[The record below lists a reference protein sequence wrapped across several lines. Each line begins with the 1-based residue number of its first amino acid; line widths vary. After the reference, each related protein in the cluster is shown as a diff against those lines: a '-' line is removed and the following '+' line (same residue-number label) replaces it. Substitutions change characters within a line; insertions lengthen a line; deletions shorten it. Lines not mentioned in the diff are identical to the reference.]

1 MFLKNITINTN
12 IYIIFLGIIFM
23 KKSLLALA
31 VVLAATSATASAATV
46 YDKDGTTLTVGGR
59 VQSVFY
65 NGFYKKAGYKDASL
79 VNSSR
84 FSVAGNTKVTDYL
97 SVLAFSEWD
106 MADGNK
112 QTGDNLKSREQY
124 VGADFGSFGKL
135 IAGKT
140 LDSTRQVM
148 AATDIFE
155 YVDVQND
162 TGINGDRRNGLFRY
176 DYNNNGLFASV
187 TYETASDNQT
197 IFGQKFDVQNGYAVA
212 LGYTFDNVVFGP
224 LSIKAGF
231 NFIDGQNDEFD
242 GAVYNNVKSL
252 GKLNNAKN
260 FATSIAWGS
269 SSDGLYLA
277 ALYYSQKVDYQQS
290 NATGVTA
297 NGLKDNFDRKG
308 YEFTAGYGFDNGIGI
323 YTGYQT
329 QQLKF
334 KYYGYTEKDNYDLRR
349 VPVQVKYTYNP
360 NFKVWAEAEF
370 DANSDD
376 KYDSAELRGTE
387 FNVGARYTF

>member
-1 MFLKNITINTN
+1 MFLKNITINKYKH
-12 IYIIFLGIIFM
+12 IYYFLGIIFM

-224 LSIKAGF
+224 LAIKAGF
-231 NFIDGQNDEFD
+231 NFIDGQKDKFD
-242 GAVYNNVKSL
+242 GVDFTKRI
-252 GKLNNAKN
+252 NNAKN

>member
-1 MFLKNITINTN
+1 MGP
-12 IYIIFLGIIFM
+12 YI
-23 KKSLLALA
+23 
-31 VVLAATSATASAATV
+31 
-46 YDKDGTTLTVGGR
+46 
-59 VQSVFY
+59 
-65 NGFYKKAGYKDASL
+65 
-79 VNSSR
+79 
-84 FSVAGNTKVTDYL
+84 
-97 SVLAFSEWD
+97 
-106 MADGNK
+106 
-112 QTGDNLKSREQY
+112 
-124 VGADFGSFGKL
+124 

-187 TYETASDNQT
+187 TYETASDDQK

-231 NFIDGQNDEFD
+231 NFIDGQKDKFD
-242 GAVYNNVKSL
+242 GVDFTKRI
-252 GKLNNAKN
+252 NNAKN

-308 YEFTAGYGFDNGIGI
+308 YEFTAGYGFDNGIGV

>member
-1 MFLKNITINTN
+1 M
-12 IYIIFLGIIFM
+12 
-23 KKSLLALA
+23 
-31 VVLAATSATASAATV
+31 
-46 YDKDGTTLTVGGR
+46 
-59 VQSVFY
+59 
-65 NGFYKKAGYKDASL
+65 GY
-79 VNSSR
+79 
-84 FSVAGNTKVTDYL
+84 
-97 SVLAFSEWD
+97 
-106 MADGNK
+106 ADGNK
-112 QTGDNLKSREQY
+112 QTGDKLLSREQY

-148 AATDIFE
+148 ATTDIFE

-162 TGINGDRRNGLFRY
+162 TGINADRRNGLFRY

-224 LSIKAGF
+224 LAIKAGF

-260 FATSIAWGS
+260 FATSISWGS
-269 SSDGLYLA
+269 SSEGLYLA
-277 ALYYSQKVDYQQS
+277 ALYYSQKIDFAIDH
-290 NATGVTA
+290 NHGDA
-297 NGLKDNFDRKG
+297 NKKGLYDNFDRKG
-308 YEFTAGYGFDNGIGI
+308 YEFTAGYGFDNGIGV

-329 QQLKF
+329 QQLKK

-376 KYDSAELRGTE
+376 NYTGTARGTE

>member
-1 MFLKNITINTN
+1 MGP
-12 IYIIFLGIIFM
+12 YI
-23 KKSLLALA
+23 
-31 VVLAATSATASAATV
+31 
-46 YDKDGTTLTVGGR
+46 
-59 VQSVFY
+59 
-65 NGFYKKAGYKDASL
+65 
-79 VNSSR
+79 
-84 FSVAGNTKVTDYL
+84 
-97 SVLAFSEWD
+97 
-106 MADGNK
+106 
-112 QTGDNLKSREQY
+112 
-124 VGADFGSFGKL
+124 

-148 AATDIFE
+148 ATTDIFE

-162 TGINGDRRNGLFRY
+162 TGINADRRNGLFRY

-224 LSIKAGF
+224 LAIKAGF

-260 FATSIAWGS
+260 FATSISWGS
-269 SSDGLYLA
+269 SSEGLYLA
-277 ALYYSQKVDYQQS
+277 ALYYSQKIDFAIDH
-290 NATGVTA
+290 NHGDA
-297 NGLKDNFDRKG
+297 NKKGLYDNFDRKG
-308 YEFTAGYGFDNGIGI
+308 YEFTAGYGFDNGIGV

-329 QQLKF
+329 QQLKK

-376 KYDSAELRGTE
+376 NYTGTARGTE